1 MTEEEEGSG
10 GGGRPCLQV
19 AQSPTRWEDRGPCMS
34 SDFRMPPR
42 LWSPLRH
49 CHGLPKAAPV
59 RGRLP
64 RSSRTVHTSHLLHTA
79 PRRARGRLCPGGG
92 LLSVAASGP
101 PHSPATPYQCQPALA
116 SPSPAPAMKRDPPPT
131 PLPPR
136 LRKAKWVHTAKVRV
150 QHGGQGLPRK
160 KPLCSD
166 RHPCR
171 RPQQSWGSKHPVRTL
186 SWLCPRLPDSIYP
199 HTLPPPVPSPSPR
212 ERAAWAAAQ
221 VPRPAPSAHLVCCL
235 PSLLLS
241 GLQAQSTHVR
251 ERVHVCTH
259 IRVNTNL

>member
-116 SPSPAPAMKRDPPPT
+116 SPSPAPAMKRDPPP
-131 PLPPR
+131 PR
-136 LRKAKWVHTAKVRV
+136 YRPGCVRLSGST
-150 QHGGQGLPRK
+150 QPK
-160 KPLCSD
+160 SECSTEG
-166 RHPCR
+166 RGCPARSPCAVT
-171 RPQQSWGSKHPVRTL
+171 GT
-186 SWLCPRLPDSIYP
+186 
-199 HTLPPPVPSPSPR
+199 
-212 ERAAWAAAQ
+212 RAADPNKAGAA
-221 VPRPAPSAHLVCCL
+221 
-235 PSLLLS
+235 
-241 GLQAQSTHVR
+241 
-251 ERVHVCTH
+251 
-259 IRVNTNL
+259 NTQ